1 MYFAVLVRY
10 TADEAD
16 LAAHNAEHRAYLKPY
31 FDAGKIVV
39 SGPFVPRTGGLLIF
53 HTDTRE
59 ELEAI
64 LSGDPF
70 GKRGYYEKQVFE
82 WGPTLGKEAFATI
95 TRSSAP

>member
-10 TADEAD
+10 IADEAD
-16 LAAHNAEHRAYLKPY
+16 LAAHNAEHRAYLRPF

-39 SGPFVPRTGGLLIF
+39 SGPFVPRSGGLLIF
-53 HTDTRE
+53 HTDDRA

-64 LSGDPF
+64 LVGDPF

-82 WGPTLGKEAFATI
+82 WAPTLGKEAFETL
-95 TRSSAP
+95 TRRA